1 MEVASLLLN
10 TRLISVVRKRYLDIF
25 EPNQLQAVR
34 DAKSAVAT
42 NWLLK
47 YTKNGFYVTF
57 YHVVLRSLKMC
68 FLFCM

>member
-10 TRLISVVRKRYLDIF
+10 TRLISVVRKSYLDIF
-25 EPNQLQAVR
+25 DTNQLQTVR

-42 NWLLK
+42 ILLLK

-57 YHVVLRSLKMC
+57 YHVV
-68 FLFCM
+68 